1 MGPTQSPIPFV
12 FPILTSLLAAHR
24 HGARQRQ
31 PARARVAAWRPT
43 INRADLLSGRPAS
56 SLCSAGPACLLP
68 VRDAADAFFYAGRTV
83 MRHRYNL
90 HSAGVV
96 AHGWLRC
103 RASELVAF
111 SGARQAI

>member
-1 MGPTQSPIPFV
+1 MWVPHKSPIPFV

-43 INRADLLSGRPAS
+43 INRANLLCSGRP
-56 SLCSAGPACLLP
+56 
-68 VRDAADAFFYAGRTV
+68 
-83 MRHRYNL
+83 
-90 HSAGVV
+90 AGVV

-103 RASELVAF
+103 SASKLVTF